1 MFRINKGLFGL
12 YNYEGTKLEVKPE
25 DSFVKGCLKGAA
37 QGMVDGTV
45 IVGGLCI
52 IAANVLRY
60 ANTNQE

>member
-25 DSFVKGCLKGAA
+25 DSLVKGCLKGLA

-60 ANTNQE
+60 ANMNQE

>member
-25 DSFVKGCLKGAA
+25 DGFVKGCLKGAA

-52 IAANVLRY
+52 IAVNVLRY
-60 ANTNQE
+60 VNTDQE

>member
-37 QGMVDGTV
+37 QGMVNGTV
-45 IVGGLCI
+45 IVGGFCI

-60 ANTNQE
+60 ANTDQE

>member
-1 MFRINKGLFGL
+1 MFNINKGLFGL

-25 DSFVKGCLKGAA
+25 DSLAKGCLKGFA

-52 IAANVLRY
+52 IAVNVLQF
-60 ANTNQE
+60 ANTDQE